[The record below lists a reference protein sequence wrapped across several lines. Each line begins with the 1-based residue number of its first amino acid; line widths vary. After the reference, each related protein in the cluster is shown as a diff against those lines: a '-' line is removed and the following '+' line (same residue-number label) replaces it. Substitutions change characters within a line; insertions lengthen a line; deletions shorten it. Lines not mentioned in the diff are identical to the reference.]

1 MTIQRYFPIT
11 SFEVDLIL
19 GDRNIQVELING
31 KIGTPENFV
40 FLGTYT
46 KLLGGGEIF
55 KYEAQ
60 SRNLIEN
67 SYFCSHYHS
76 RLLLLSNCRVLPKNI
91 LIS

>member
-1 MTIQRYFPIT
+1 MVLAIIQRYFPIT

-31 KIGTPENFV
+31 EIGTPENFV

-55 KYEAQ
+55 KYE
-60 SRNLIEN
+60 LIIL
-67 SYFCSHYHS
+67 FSHICFSSLFIFKIFTDESLMYNH
-76 RLLLLSNCRVLPKNI
+76 CTNI
-91 LIS
+91 